1 MKAPLRIAIL
11 EADTPPDDIVARYGR
26 YGKVFR
32 TLLETAADEL
42 GEAGFSRDSLELS
55 AYDVVTEQKYP
66 ELENI
71 DAVLISGSK
80 HNSFDND
87 PWILK
92 LVEFTEKLLKQD
104 RVRVIG
110 VCFGHQIIGRAAGAK
125 VGRSEGGWEVSVLP
139 VELTQKG
146 KEIFQQ
152 DTISIHQMHRDAVF
166 DYPEGV
172 EALGG
177 SPRCLVQGMYKKG
190 KMISVQGHPEFNE
203 GIVSYL
209 VTVRNKQGIFNTEE
223 AKEALDRVG
232 NPHDG
237 VAIAKAFLRF
247 LLED

>member
-1 MKAPLRIAIL
+1 MKPPLRIAVL
-11 EADTPPDDIVARYGR
+11 EADTPPDDIVARFGK

-42 GEAGFSRDSLELS
+42 GEPSFSKDSLELS

-66 ELENI
+66 EIDGI

-80 HNSFDND
+80 YNSFDND

-92 LVEFTEKLLKQD
+92 LVEFTGKLLKQD
-104 RVRVIG
+104 RVRIIG
-110 VCFGHQIIGRAAGAK
+110 VCFGHQIIGRAAGVK
-125 VGRSEGGWEVSVLP
+125 VGRMEGPMEVSVLP
-139 VELTQKG
+139 VELSEKG
-146 KEIFQQ
+146 KEIFKQ
-152 DTISIHQMHRDAVF
+152 DTLSIHQMHRDVVF
-166 DYPEGV
+166 ECPEGV

-190 KMISVQGHPEFNE
+190 RFISVQGHPEFNE
-203 GIVSYL
+203 AIVSYL
-209 VTVRNKQGIFNTEE
+209 VIMRTKQAIFTAEE
-223 AKEALDRVG
+223 AKDALDRVG
-232 NPHDG
+232 NHHDG